1 MLRTHYFVQQGAQA
15 VFDDETT
22 TFLESGCSLI
32 VGTVAVD
39 GEPHAGRGW
48 GLDVA
53 SAGDEPQVRL
63 LLDVDDARTVEH
75 AAAGG
80 AIAIT
85 ATSVR
90 TLRSVQLKGRTL
102 ALEVA
107 TPDDAER
114 AQRYIDQFFT
124 DIRETD
130 GTDAAVTSRL
140 VPIGYVACAVEVHER
155 FDQTPGPGAGARI
168 ETPSR

>member
-1 MLRTHYFVQQGAQA
+1 

-22 TFLESGCSLI
+22 ALLESGCALI
-32 VGTVAVD
+32 VGTVAAD
-39 GEPHAGRGW
+39 GEPHAGRAW
-48 GLDVA
+48 GLDVT

-75 AAAGG
+75 AAASG

-102 ALEVA
+102 GLEVA
-107 TPDDAER
+107 SQEDGER
-114 AQRYIDQFFT
+114 AHRYIHEFFT
-124 DIRETD
+124 DIWETD
-130 GTDAAVTSRL
+130 GTPAALTDRF
-140 VPIGYVACAVEVHER
+140 VPIGFVACTVEVHER
-155 FDQTPGPGAGARI
+155 FDQTPGPGAGARVDS
-168 ETPSR
+168 SR